1 MGVEVVNQEAAATI
15 LQYAWRRKKAYMILG
30 YLMGERDKVLLIRWN
45 AAIVIQTYER

>member
-15 LQYAWRRKKAYMILG
+15 LQYAWRRKKACMIVR
-30 YLMGERDKVLLIRWN
+30 YLMGEKDKVIWLRWN